1 MKRIFPFIGAAA
13 VAGIKRLYAIP
24 MVGIAMAMY
33 LAYYVVGVGSM
44 MDAVAFSPSFS
55 GVEAPITIGNCLVL
69 IACGAL
75 TLEMGKAADAAA
87 GGLADMILSII
98 LCVISW
104 LCLFNLSGFASATW
118 LILTALQT
126 ADAIG
131 NSIVAVKAS
140 RRDYGV
146 PIG

>member
-1 MKRIFPFIGAAA
+1 MLGQAA
-13 VAGIKRLYAIP
+13 VSGIKRLYAIP

-33 LAYYVVGVGSM
+33 LAYYFVGVAYM
-44 MDAVAFSPSFS
+44 MDAVAFSPSVN
-55 GVEAPITIGNCLVL
+55 GVEVPITIGNCLVL
-69 IACGAL
+69 IACAAL

-98 LCVISW
+98 LCIVSW
-104 LCLFNLSGFASATW
+104 LCFFNLAGFASVTW
-118 LILTALQT
+118 LILVALQT